1 METAFNKET
10 ASKKTTSKKMA
21 VLEAEIKPLRDKEM
35 GREVYEMLVIT
46 RTWRRKLIMHWV
58 QDP

>member
-1 METAFNKET
+1 ME
-10 ASKKTTSKKMA
+10 

-46 RTWRRKLIMHWV
+46 EDMEKEINNALGPGSIEESLSSRLKL
-58 QDP
+58 